1 MVAKHWSTDQKI
13 RIVMESITT
22 KVDIPQL
29 CRKHNV
35 SPNTFYPW
43 REKFLEAGKAALNG
57 ANGNTEESHQKEI
70 DNLKVII
77 AELTIA
83 NEAFKKTLEGRSR

>member
-1 MVAKHWSTDQKI
+1 MVAKHWSADQKI

-22 KVDIPQL
+22 KIDVPQL
-29 CRKHNV
+29 CTKHNL

-43 REKFLEAGKAALNG
+43 KEKFFEGGKAALNG
-57 ANGNTEESHQKEI
+57 ADGNAAKSHQKEI
-70 DNLKVII
+70 DNLKQII